1 MEHSRCRDWHGKKVR
16 VKMALAFSRRKLVWL
31 ERHLCQAAAG
41 QKAEPGGWGSTRAV
55 ILKLEC
61 ASEAG

>member
-31 ERHLCQAAAG
+31 SGICVKQQRDRKQNREVGEH
-41 QKAEPGGWGSTRAV
+41 
-55 ILKLEC
+55 
-61 ASEAG
+61 